1 MREQKVETFYKQL
14 RQSVSA
20 SSTSPLLI
28 FPSTSDVDSLCALK
42 ILFHVL
48 ESDSVRY
55 ACYPVSSFQEIHKYA
70 GPDLSSSSSDD
81 PISILVINWGCH
93 RDLRKILRL
102 GPAARVFVVDS
113 HRPIHLHNL
122 SEENDRVVVLYTP
135 EDEQQADLAYD
146 FDVSALANASDLNS
160 EIDDFTDDTSDDE
173 NDSESDVGE
182 ADDGH
187 RRKRRKVASDGEPDD
202 EDPVRLY
209 RKLEREYYHMGT
221 FHGKPSGCSM
231 YELSHLLRK
240 NTNEQLWLACVS
252 LTDQFVHERL
262 TNERYLAGV
271 MELEHH
277 INTSGNLDSVTSVT
291 LKDGTKVRAPDALR
305 ISYEDEPRL
314 MLLQE
319 WNLFDSMLCSSYI
332 ATKLKTWT
340 ENGIKKLKLLLA
352 RMGFSLVDC
361 QQKFQYMNIGIKRK
375 MRDEFERFLPDYG
388 LTDFY
393 YRSFHRLDGYSS
405 KVSAA
410 DVVYGVTAL
419 LESFVK
425 SGDSCGSNQF
435 GIAYDALSLKNLDKL
450 KLGMKT
456 AIQIQKAIL
465 RQGSSA
471 ITKSGSIR
479 SGRKFRWVKLED
491 SVDSRLL
498 GYPQALTK
506 FGYFLMDALREKGA
520 KMKPLLCA
528 CLSQDVN
535 KILIVGICG
544 KPRLGA
550 VQGNAFGIAFRSA
563 AEEIGAEYFHELFE
577 SSWIVLDAVSVNS
590 FMIKLTEKL

>member
-1 MREQKVETFYKQL
+1 MVREERLETFYSRL
-14 RQSVSA
+14 CESVSA
-20 SSTSPLLI
+20 SSTSQLLI

-48 ESDSVRY
+48 EYDGVRY
-55 ACYPVSSFQEIHKYA
+55 SCYPVSSFRDIHKYA
-70 GPDLSSSSSDD
+70 DLASDS
-81 PISILVINWGCH
+81 PVSILLINWGSH
-93 RDLRKILRL
+93 RDLRKILGL
-102 GPAARVFVVDS
+102 GHAARVFVVDS

-122 SEENDRVVVLYTP
+122 SDENDRVVVLYTRD
-135 EDEQQADLAYD
+135 DEEQTYLAYD

-160 EIDDFTDDTSDDE
+160 NDDGVIDGTSDEE
-173 NDSESDVGE
+173 NDSDTDE
-182 ADDGH
+182 DGVDGN
-187 RRKRRKVASDGEPDD
+187 RKRKRRDTASDEGPTD

-209 RKLEREYYHMGT
+209 KKLKREYYHMGT
-221 FHGKPSGCSM
+221 FHGKPAGCSM
-231 YELSHLLRK
+231 YELSYLLRR
-240 NTNEQLWLACVS
+240 NTNELLWLACIS
-252 LTDQFVHERL
+252 LTDQYLHERL
-262 TNERYLAGV
+262 TNERYETGV

-277 INTSGNLDSVTSVT
+277 INISGNLHTSSIT
-291 LKDGTKVRAPDALR
+291 LKDGTKVRAPEALH

-314 MLLQE
+314 MLLHE
-319 WNLFDSMLCSSYI
+319 WNLFDSMLCSSYT

-352 RMGFSLVDC
+352 RMGFALVDC
-361 QQKFQYMNIGIKRK
+361 QQKFQYMNIRVKRK
-375 MRDEFERFLPDYG
+375 MKDEFDRLLPDYG
-388 LTDFY
+388 LSDFY
-393 YRSFHRLDGYSS
+393 YRSFHRQDGYCL

-425 SGDSCGSNQF
+425 SDDSCVSKQF
-435 GIAYDALSLKNLDKL
+435 GEALAALSSKNSDKL
-450 KLGMKT
+450 KIGMKK

-491 SVDSRLL
+491 SVDARLL

-506 FGYFLMDALREKGA
+506 FGYFLMDALQEKGA

-535 KILIVGICG
+535 KMLIVGVCG

-550 VQGNAFGIAFRSA
+550 AQGNAFGIAFRSA
-563 AEEIGAEYFHELFE
+563 AEEIGAEFFHELFE
-577 SSWIVLDAVSVNS
+577 SSWIVLDSVSVNS

>member
-1 MREQKVETFYKQL
+1 MVREQRVENFYSRL
-14 RQSVSA
+14 RESAYA
-20 SSTSPLLI
+20 SSSSPLLI

-48 ESDSVRY
+48 KTDSVRY

-70 GPDLSSSSSDD
+70 GPDLSSSSSDC
-81 PISILVINWGCH
+81 PVSILLINWGCH
-93 RDLRKILRL
+93 RDLRKILDL

-122 SEENDRVVVLYTP
+122 SEENDRVVVLYTLD
-135 EDEQQADLAYD
+135 DEQQADLAYD

-160 EIDDFTDDTSDDE
+160 DDDGMSEDRSDDE
-173 NDSESDVGE
+173 SDSEGE
-182 ADDGH
+182 EEEAGDGH
-187 RRKRRKVASDGEPDD
+187 RRKRRKVDSDGGPNE
-202 EDPVRLY
+202 EDPVKVF
-209 RKLEREYYHMGT
+209 RKLKKDYYHMGT
-221 FHGKPSGCSM
+221 FHGKPSGCCV

-240 NTNEQLWLACVS
+240 NTNELLWLACVS

-277 INTSGNLDSVTSVT
+277 INTSGNLDTVTSVT

-332 ATKLKTWT
+332 ATKMKTWT

-352 RMGFSLVDC
+352 RMGFALVDC
-361 QQKFQYMNIGIKRK
+361 QQKFQYMNVGVKRK
-375 MRDEFERFLPDYG
+375 MKDEFDRFLPDYG

-425 SGDSCGSNQF
+425 SDDSCASKQF
-435 GIAYDALSLKNLDKL
+435 GVAYDALSLKNLDKL
-450 KLGMKT
+450 KTGMKN

-491 SVDSRLL
+491 SVDARCKNEATLVCLL
-498 GYPQALTK
+498 VTRCQQNADRWNLW
-506 FGYFLMDALREKGA
+506 EA
-520 KMKPLLCA
+520 K
-528 CLSQDVN
+528 
-535 KILIVGICG
+535 IRRGT
-544 KPRLGA
+544 R
-550 VQGNAFGIAFRSA
+550 
-563 AEEIGAEYFHELFE
+563 
-577 SSWIVLDAVSVNS
+577 
-590 FMIKLTEKL
+590 